1 MRRALILL
9 ALAAVAGPAAAQD
22 PATDAILQ
30 LRQAE
35 QEAQHDLA
43 RQRAMALE
51 NDLNALDARLKTEQ
65 RLRDLEA
72 RGPTVAPPPVILP
85 QAKPSPQQASA
96 WPSIPDAALA
106 ASRARIAEASRN
118 RR

>member
-1 MRRALILL
+1 MRRASILV
-9 ALAAVAGPAAAQD
+9 ALAAIAGPAAAQD
-22 PATDAILQ
+22 PATNAILQ
-30 LRQAE
+30 LRE
-35 QEAQHDLA
+35 MERNAQQDLA

-72 RGPTVAPPPVILP
+72 RGPAVPPPPAILP
-85 QAKPSPQQASA
+85 RARPSATPPPAYPA
-96 WPSIPDAALA
+96 IPDAALA

>member
-22 PATDAILQ
+22 PASDAILQ
-30 LRQAE
+30 LRQME
-35 QEAQHDLA
+35 QNAQQDLA

-72 RGPTVAPPPVILP
+72 RGPTPSPPPAILP
-85 QAKPSPQQASA
+85 RARPSATPLPTY
-96 WPSIPDAALA
+96 PSIPDAALA